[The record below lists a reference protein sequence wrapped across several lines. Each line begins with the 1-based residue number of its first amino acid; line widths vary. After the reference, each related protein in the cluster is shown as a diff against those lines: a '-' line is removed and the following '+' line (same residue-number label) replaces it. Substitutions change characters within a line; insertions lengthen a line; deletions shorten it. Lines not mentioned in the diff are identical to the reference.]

1 MAMASMMA
9 SYSPTNEELAH
20 EQEQQLWHNT
30 VNDDLRA
37 MSSSVHEKVESISQ
51 SSGFLSSTSQTGIPC
66 FDRCDVDVDPRMLG
80 QGAFSS
86 VYAVTHLHL
95 NGDNVKG
102 TAFHRKRYLA
112 EHASGHGY
120 GRSPFA
126 LKQLRGDLMGDKE
139 NFENAAID
147 LCLEVKFLTRLNHPN
162 IIKVRGLANGWT
174 SAFSNRHDGFFII
187 MDRLEPLDVRIDRWR
202 DRLYRFPGTKQPS
215 LTRKMHY
222 ASQVADAI
230 SYLHDRRIIF
240 R

>member
-1 MAMASMMA
+1 MVMANMMA
-9 SYSPTNEELAH
+9 YS
-20 EQEQQLWHNT
+20 EQHQQWHSN

-37 MSSSVHEKVESISQ
+37 MATSVHEKVESISQ
-51 SSGFLSSTSQTGIPC
+51 CSDFLRSACQTGIPC
-66 FDRCDVDVDPRMLG
+66 FDRCDIDVVPHRLG

-86 VYAVTHLHL
+86 VYAVTRIHVK
-95 NGDNVKG
+95 GDNVKG
-102 TAFHRKRYLA
+102 ASLHRKQHLADYVSRYA
-112 EHASGHGY
+112 Y

-187 MDRLEPLDVRIDRWR
+187 MDRLESLDVRIDRWR
-202 DRLYRFPGTKQPS
+202 DRLYRFPGARQPS
-215 LTRKMHY
+215 LSRKLHY
-222 ASQVADAI
+222 ASQVADAVC
-230 SYLHDRRIIF
+230 YLHDHRIIF